1 MLDKKLAAWLSFQT
15 SIFVL
20 KVVVVVPT
28 TTTNPAAML
37 LVIRLLTP
45 FRLVRV
51 VTVLLPKERAKVK
64 VLLIQGMISEPS
76 IHAPGNV
83 LRLRRLNTNGILGKT
98 QH

>member
-37 LVIRLLTP
+37 LVIRLLTL
-45 FRLVRV
+45 FRLVR